1 LALFSL
7 TKVHNCSLLGTERA
21 SASKVSKIG
30 QPYLGFKPY
39 AVDPKYRFAVPPAW
53 RPATG
58 EVLFLLY
65 SRTHEMPMLKVLTQA
80 GYDERVEIVNNSDRD
95 EATKRQ
101 LLGSLA
107 MLCREVS
114 INEQGKLLIPKDLSE
129 KAEIKPDSEIML
141 VGRHGHFEI
150 WNKLHFEHSQ
160 EIEMNQKD
168 ELGIL

>member
-1 LALFSL
+1 
-7 TKVHNCSLLGTERA
+7 
-21 SASKVSKIG
+21 VSKTS

-39 AVDPKYRFAVPPAW
+39 AVDSKYRFALTPAW
-53 RPATG
+53 RPANG

-65 SRTHEMPMLKVLTQA
+65 SRTHEMPMLKVLTQE
-80 GYDERVEIVNNSDRD
+80 GYDERVSIVKNSDKD

-107 MLCREVS
+107 ALCREVTL
-114 INEQGKLLIPKDLSE
+114 NEQGKLLIPKDLSE
-129 KAEIKPDSEIML
+129 KADIKPDSDIML
-141 VGRHGHFEI
+141 VGRHGHFEV
-150 WNKLHFEHSQ
+150 WNRPYFERAQ